1 MTDLRRRIEELES
14 IIEEQGMQVKRGTNE
29 VGMEVVDLMSQLSM
43 LARQEITKV
52 KQESEKSKADYLAT
66 LEEKEKDLAIR
77 GTGRRERK
85 GAA

>member
-1 MTDLRRRIEELES
+1 M
-14 IIEEQGMQVKRGTNE
+14 KRGINE
-29 VGMEVVDLMSQLSM
+29 VGTGVVNLMSQLSM
-43 LARQEITKV
+43 LAQKEITKV